1 MGLLNSLFNFLGTSK
16 KEPKENVVLVK
27 QPKEVDLTVSCI
39 SESPKW
45 YKKQHEIFKFRDTE
59 NDVSL
64 AHYVML
70 LKNKVILKT
79 GAKFPHYWQYTFG
92 VDNPQLLIDQLYE
105 KGFYEDM
112 KFDASKKQVTVKKL
126 TELAEKHGVK
136 APKKKAD
143 LAKVIL
149 EIASPEEL
157 KELMP
162 YYEISEKGK
171 NLISTNNLYGFLLK
185 NKIEYTEYLFK
196 ADNPDD
202 PNCIAYKDFIW
213 QLKIKAVDDAWKRL
227 DWRDYSTF
235 LFNAAEFKI
244 LDNKISE
251 GFEYLCSSFL
261 YKFNE
266 CDGRFTRNAEM
277 KELHKKVLKQEFDRT
292 IDMVLEQDN
301 LFALLGT
308 SYYTDYFLQARDY
321 YKENFNSELQKNFE
335 KISNPLILIP
345 YSKTIDL
352 INLVLDNEEL
362 KAIKLAKDISNS
374 L

>member
-1 MGLLNSLFNFLGTSK
+1 M
-16 KEPKENVVLVK
+16 
-27 QPKEVDLTVSCI
+27 I
-39 SESPKW
+39 
-45 YKKQHEIFKFRDTE
+45 
-59 NDVSL
+59 
-64 AHYVML
+64 
-70 LKNKVILKT
+70 ILK
-79 GAKFPHYWQYTFG
+79 
-92 VDNPQLLIDQLYE
+92 
-105 KGFYEDM
+105 
-112 KFDASKKQVTVKKL
+112 
-126 TELAEKHGVK
+126 
-136 APKKKAD
+136 
-143 LAKVIL
+143 
-149 EIASPEEL
+149 
-157 KELMP
+157 
-162 YYEISEKGK
+162 
-171 NLISTNNLYGFLLK
+171 
-185 NKIEYTEYLFK
+185 LF
-196 ADNPDD
+196 
-202 PNCIAYKDFIW
+202 
-213 QLKIKAVDDAWKRL
+213 
-227 DWRDYSTF
+227 
-235 LFNAAEFKI
+235 
-244 LDNKISE
+244 
-251 GFEYLCSSFL
+251 